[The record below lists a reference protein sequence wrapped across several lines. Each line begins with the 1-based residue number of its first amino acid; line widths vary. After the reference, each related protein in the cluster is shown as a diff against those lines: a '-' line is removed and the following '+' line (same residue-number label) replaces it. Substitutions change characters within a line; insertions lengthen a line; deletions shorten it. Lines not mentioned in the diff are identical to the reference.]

1 MRGIVKSRPFVKR
14 TRRGLSS
21 GGTLPFVRGRRRG
34 KDQPSFFSS
43 FFKKWGLIGL
53 IILLTSVLIVFLL
66 RGTRY
71 NPTYLIKT
79 IEYSQETRA
88 KYWNTELFVLASK
101 FLRGKYYNTLRI
113 GGDGKLLERVR
124 QEYPFTKS
132 AHITFLGNQK
142 VKVDFDFYSPEFL
155 VKLWEKKFGVRG
167 NNNAEELNPS
177 RSLGKTGFVIDT
189 PWYLSGTSSL
199 SGFFYEVDFTRYK
212 NNLPKIQE
220 AFPKMKRFVYLAWS
234 QNFVVFEENKMIF
247 LFKEELEHQL
257 QKFARLKGYYSGY
270 NALTTVD
277 LGSLTQDKVIVV
289 G

>member
-155 VKLWEKKFGVRG
+155 VKLWEKKFLIRHDILVEHPHFQDFSMKLILLDTKIIFQRFRK
-167 NNNAEELNPS
+167 LFQRWS
-177 RSLGKTGFVIDT
+177 VLCIWLDLKTLLFLRKIR
-189 PWYLSGTSSL
+189 WFSSL
-199 SGFFYEVDFTRYK
+199 KKSWSISFR
-212 NNLPKIQE
+212 NL
-220 AFPKMKRFVYLAWS
+220 LG
-234 QNFVVFEENKMIF
+234 
-247 LFKEELEHQL
+247 
-257 QKFARLKGYYSGY
+257 LKV
-270 NALTTVD
+270 TTVVIIC
-277 LGSLTQDKVIVV
+277 SLLLIWEVWLKIKWL
-289 G
+289 